1 MVKDNSISARIIT
14 AFVII
19 IPILVVLLFAP
30 RWVAIVLLFTVSF
43 LAFAEWLSLSNKAK
57 TSKNLF
63 ILLFVFIHLV
73 VSIYSVFIYPVP
85 FVLMIG
91 IIFWIVILIQLLVL
105 QGKFS
110 KRFCFDNLWLGLIL
124 TVTFSLSSMYI
135 LNYGLLSTN
144 SKFTDLQNIS
154 TIIFLFLLL
163 NTALF
168 DSAAFFIGRRFGKRK
183 FFSQISPNKT
193 IEGLFGGVFIS
204 LLFCLSLNFF
214 YESFFLTSFLIFSTS
229 IFAITGDYFISF
241 LKRKNNIKDTGS
253 ILPGHGGILDR
264 IDSHLAVIPL
274 SIFLDFLY
282 TTLGSYL

>member
-14 AFVII
+14 AFAII

-30 RWVAIVLLFTVSF
+30 RWMAIVLLFTISF

-57 TSKNLF
+57 TTKNLF

-91 IIFWIVILIQLLVL
+91 IIFWIVILIQFLVL
-105 QGKFS
+105 RGKFS

-154 TIIFLFLLL
+154 TLIFLFLLL

-183 FFSQISPNKT
+183 FFSHISPNKT
-193 IEGLFGGVFIS
+193 IEGLFGGVFTS

-214 YESFFLTSFLIFSTS
+214 YESFVLTSFLIFSTS
-229 IFAITGDYFISF
+229 IFALTGDYFISF
-241 LKRKNNIKDTGS
+241 LNCNERK
-253 ILPGHGGILDR
+253 
-264 IDSHLAVIPL
+264 
-274 SIFLDFLY
+274 
-282 TTLGSYL
+282 

>member
-14 AFVII
+14 AFAIT

-43 LAFAEWLSLSNKAK
+43 LAFAEWLSLSNKPK
-57 TSKNLF
+57 TIKNLF

-91 IIFWIVILIQLLVL
+91 IIFWIVILIQFLVL

-110 KRFCFDNLWLGLIL
+110 KRFCFDNFWLGLIL

-144 SKFTDLQNIS
+144 SEFTDLQNIS
-154 TIIFLFLLL
+154 TLIFLFLLL

-183 FFSQISPNKT
+183 FFSHISPNKT
-193 IEGLFGGVFIS
+193 IEGLSGGVFIS
-204 LLFCLSLNFF
+204 LLFCFSLNFF

-229 IFAITGDYFISF
+229 IFALTGDYFISF

-264 IDSHLAVIPL
+264 IDSHLAVIPI

>member
-1 MVKDNSISARIIT
+1 M
-14 AFVII
+14 
-19 IPILVVLLFAP
+19 
-30 RWVAIVLLFTVSF
+30 AIVLLFTISF

-57 TSKNLF
+57 TTKNLF

-91 IIFWIVILIQLLVL
+91 IIFWIVILIQFLVL

-144 SKFTDLQNIS
+144 SECTDLQNIS
-154 TIIFLFLLL
+154 TLIFLFLLL

-183 FFSQISPNKT
+183 FFSHISPNKT
-193 IEGLFGGVFIS
+193 IEGLFGGVFTS

-214 YESFFLTSFLIFSTS
+214 YESFLLTSFLIFSTS
-229 IFAITGDYFISF
+229 IFALTGDYFISF